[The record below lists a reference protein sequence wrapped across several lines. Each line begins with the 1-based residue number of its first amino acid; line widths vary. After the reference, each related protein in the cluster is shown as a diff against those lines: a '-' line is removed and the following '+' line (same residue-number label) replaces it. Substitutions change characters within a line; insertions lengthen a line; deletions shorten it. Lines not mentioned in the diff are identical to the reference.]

1 VRASRLVSIL
11 LLLQTRSRMTAAA
24 LASELEVSVRT
35 IYRDVE
41 SLQMA
46 GVPLYGDA
54 GPAGGYQLLDG
65 YRTRL
70 TGLSASEAE
79 ALFLAGMPE
88 PAAALGLGTVVAAAQ
103 LKIRAALPP
112 ELRDR
117 AGRIQERFLL
127 DAPGWYTD
135 DDDPPHLV
143 AVADAVWNQ
152 RRIQVRYRRWRAPTD
167 VTRTLDP
174 VGVVLKAGRWYV
186 VARSDADIRTFRVD
200 QILDLSTLDET
211 FERPA
216 GFDLTAHWR
225 GYVVEFR
232 DRLWKGEAVIR
243 LSPAGRDQAPDLF
256 GGVVARAI
264 EDAGRAGGAGGTGG
278 AGGAGAD
285 DDGWITVTIPIESL
299 PRAESDLLRFGA
311 TVEVLSP
318 PELRERIAATAAG
331 LARLYA

>member
-11 LLLQTRSRMTAAA
+11 LLLQTRGRITAGTLAA
-24 LASELEVSVRT
+24 ELEVSVRT

-46 GVPLYGDA
+46 GVPVYGDA
-54 GPAGGYQLLDG
+54 GPAGGYQLLGG

-103 LKIRAALPP
+103 LKVRAALPA

-127 DAPGWYTD
+127 DAPGWYAD

-152 RRIQVRYRRWRAPTD
+152 RRVQVRYHRWRAPSE

-174 VGVVLKAGRWYV
+174 LGVVLKAGRWYV
-186 VARSDADIRTFRVD
+186 VARSDGDVRTFRVD
-200 QILDLSTLDET
+200 QILALSPVDET
-211 FERPA
+211 FDRPA
-216 GFDLTAHWR
+216 GFDLTGHWR
-225 GYVVEFR
+225 GYVAEFR
-232 DRLWKGEAVIR
+232 DRLWQGEAVVR
-243 LSPAGRDQAPDLF
+243 LSPAGLALVPDRF
-256 GGVVARAI
+256 GGIVARAV
-264 EDAGRAGGAGGTGG
+264 EETASEP
-278 AGGAGAD
+278 D

-299 PRAESDLLRFGA
+299 NHAEAELLRFGA
-311 TVEVLSP
+311 TIEVLSP
-318 PELRERIAATAAG
+318 PELRERIASTAAG
-331 LARLYA
+331 LAAIYRRTQ